1 MPFANTH
8 TFFCCELDCSAEA
21 PAYGGRCDDCFEL
34 YINKLLEEH
43 NPPQCEWCHEV
54 FDREH
59 SNLMPSESGRFCGK
73 WCEAGYALA
82 NEHTCSGEFNYDRG
96 CYVCDDH
103 DDPRCPQYMLP
114 QKHCAD
120 CGVTREETEPELP
133 CDWYCKPCWQTR
145 FAPKKCCSDCGSV
158 SKDGFFPCYR
168 GEEPLC
174 ATCEEAWLGPRSP
187 DCYSCH

>member
-21 PAYGGRCDDCFEL
+21 PAYGGRCYLCSCAKEW
-34 YINKLLEEH
+34 LEA
-43 NPPQCEWCHEV
+43 
-54 FDREH
+54 
-59 SNLMPSESGRFCGK
+59 SEGLHT
-73 WCEAGYALA
+73 CEARGKECCIPCAF
-82 NEHTCSGEFNYDRG
+82 NTPVQDHKCSGEFVDDGFSEY
-96 CYVCDDH
+96 YACDYADS
-103 DDPRCPQYMLP
+103 PRCPQYTP
-114 QKHCAD
+114 QQKHCAD
-120 CGVTREETEPELP
+120 CGAIREETEPELL

-168 GEEPLC
+168 GDDPLC